1 MVRDVTGLYLNPPD
15 KAVVLYV
22 DEKSQVPGPGTDRYG
37 AALPLV
43 GHHDAVRRPGDR
55 HRQGHRRL
63 LPPAPARGVPP
74 VPPPGREGLSPQ
86 AAARRHRH
94 CGTHQYPDVKAWL
107 AENLGSAAASP
118 RPGTS
123 SPRSRTS
130 STSGMTAASPFTW
143 TKTPDELMPHCCP
156 GKRTSFTPH

>member
-63 LPPAPARGVPP
+63 LP
-74 VPPPGREGLSPQ
+74 
-86 AAARRHRH
+86 RHRH
-94 CGTHQYPDVKAWL
+94 EEFLQFLRQVAKAYL
-107 AENLGSAAASP
+107 RRQLHVVTDTAA
-118 RPGTS
+118 
-123 SPRSRTS
+123 RTS
-130 STSGMTAASPFTW
+130 T
-143 TKTPDELMPHCCP
+143 
-156 GKRTSFTPH
+156 RT